1 MPVLIKD
8 RSMVTPG
15 EAIAEGEYT
24 IGSNVYKKEKQIIS
38 QVIGLVTIKDNHIS
52 VVSLKG
58 KYFPRVGDLVIGK
71 VTDVSLSSWIVDIES
86 PYPGIIRTSSSLD
99 RRFDPVKDDT
109 RKIFDVG
116 DIVVSKIFSFDRT
129 RDPQLT
135 LRNDNRSQ
143 SGPYLGKLT
152 GGRVI
157 KVSPSK
163 IPRLIGRRGSMISTI
178 KQYTNC
184 RMIVGQNGCVWFK
197 GNNFEDEFLVLQ
209 AIEKI
214 DREAHTSGLTDRVKE
229 FLEEM
234 VKDRKP
240 PTKTPKEEKPAEKKP
255 AGEKKA

>member
-1 MPVLIKD
+1 MTVLIND

-15 EAIAEGEYT
+15 EVIAEGDYS
-24 IGSNVYKKEKQIIS
+24 IGANVYRQEKKVLS
-38 QVIGLVTIKDNHIS
+38 QVIGLVSVRDNHIS

-58 KYFPRVGDLVIGK
+58 KYIPRVGDLVIGK
-71 VTDVSLSSWIVDIES
+71 VTDVSLNSWTVDILS
-86 PYPGIIRTSSSLD
+86 PYPGILKPSSSLD
-99 RRFDPVKDDT
+99 RRFDPVKDQT
-109 RKIFDVG
+109 RKILDVG
-116 DIVVSKIFSFDRT
+116 DVVVAKIFSFDRT
-129 RDPQLT
+129 RDPTLT

-178 KQYTNC
+178 KQYTNS

-197 GNNFEDEFLVLQ
+197 GNSFEDEYLVLQ

-214 DREAHTSGLTDRVKE
+214 DREAHTTGLTDRVKD

-234 VKDRKP
+234 IKDRKP
-240 PTKTPKEEKPAEKKP
+240 PAQETKTEKPAEKKP
-255 AGEKKA
+255 AEKKK